1 MGEWRMAL
9 ESWDGLRLGLM
20 ALGYRSIIWFHL
32 HCVDHGVFKLGVSEE
47 MDTYPCPEC
56 GAACKVFTMRRRT
69 ASKVP

>member
-20 ALGYRSIIWFHL
+20 ALGYRSII
-32 HCVDHGVFKLGVSEE
+32 CVDHGVFKLGVSEE